1 MTQVYFSPFFPDPA
15 TSGTKGSTVPVVTT
29 VTIGDITTDIAAID
43 SRVTTLETTAGDTI
57 APDPVAG
64 LALATSLAVDS
75 DGSQIVTL
83 TATWT
88 ASAATDLNGYELAI
102 QENGGVF
109 VEFAAGKTTTTY
121 YWKVRAGQ
129 SFGVKIRA
137 VDTSGNR
144 STYSSTVTLASATDT
159 TPPAA
164 ASTFTVTAGF
174 TALYL
179 SWTNPADADVAEVL
193 VYENTTNNSGTAS
206 IIGTVNA
213 VPNQKGAFSRTG
225 LSSGSLRYYW
235 LKVRDTSGNLSAFS
249 AVASGTTAS
258 LILPDFT
265 PGLAPIESVAALP
278 STGNFQGR
286 TVMLQSD
293 GKLYRWNSTT
303 TTGTSF
309 WTAAVPAVDLT
320 GQITGTQI
328 TNGSITTPKIATGA
342 VTANEI
348 AAATITGDRLVAGT
362 IQAAQIAAGAITAS
376 KLKIQSEG
384 SALNSDPGFTDSSA
398 WSLAGM
404 VLMTGLTDGKVGT
417 TSARTTIPGS
427 DSSLTGQYRIPVD
440 PNKTYRVRCWAR
452 TVSGTGSIAYP
463 SVAALFDSANV
474 DIAGDG
480 SLWFYPFP
488 AVTVPNTWTEYSAVF
503 GYGTGRP
510 FPSNARTMS
519 PTVLGGFG
527 GGSSIHE
534 FQDLRIEEVLP
545 GTLIQDGSITTA
557 KIIAGAITADKIQ
570 AGTITGDKFST
581 GTSLPGTITV
591 GASGVTIATILAG
604 SANGGLPNL
613 VEIGG
618 PIYTIVGNKV
628 TRAGTTNDWLTN
640 VYTRDSFYGYARISG
655 KLDNI
660 NTFIGL
666 STTQSGNYTNIN
678 YSIHRSTSQWYV
690 YQLGSSIINFGSAY
704 GGVTFT
710 NNTIWTVEYSGTSVK
725 YYADGVLLYTTIGGD
740 PPNLRVYGAIS
751 IFAMGSIVSDIT
763 INGSYDPAA
772 SVNVGNTQIDPG
784 KIVISGA
791 TTLSDWRQGGDT
803 TKIAGGSISANT
815 ISANKLNIGNRNLQ
829 FRDIEFFINAAG
841 TTLSW
846 TSGYIFYVNDAGT
859 TVYNFIPSGS
869 TSPAAGTY
877 VYIYWSKPSIGFQV
891 DNTTVP
897 FVVSTS
903 HYAGLGPD
911 EVQVA
916 NWQQGTKVLVQNFGG
931 TIVDGDKITT
941 GTITASKLNVSTLS
955 AITANIGLLRTATSG
970 ARMEIESN
978 QLRSYDSAGTMRVRL
993 GVW

>member
-57 APDPVAG
+57 APDPVVG

-213 VPNQKGAFSRTG
+213 VPSQKGAFSRTG
-225 LSSGSLRYYW
+225 LSSGALRYYW

-258 LILPDFT
+258 LVLPDFT

-404 VLMTGLTDGKVGT
+404 ALMTGLTDGKVGT

-452 TVSGTGSIAYP
+452 TVSGTGSVAYP
-463 SVAALFDSANV
+463 AVAALFDSANI

-488 AVTVPNTWTEYSAVF
+488 AVTVPGTWTEYSAVF
-503 GYGTGRP
+503 GYGTAKP

-570 AGTITGDKFST
+570 AGTITGDKFNT

-591 GASGVTIATILAG
+591 GSTGVTIATMQAG
-604 SANGGLPNL
+604 AANGGLPNL
-613 VEIGG
+613 AEIDS

-628 TRAGTTNDWLTN
+628 TRTVGVDNWNTN
-640 VYTRDSFYGYARISG
+640 VYTRDSFYGYGRISG
-655 KLDNI
+655 KLDTV
-660 NTFIGL
+660 NTFIAL
-666 STTQSGNYTNIN
+666 TTNLSGNYTSMS
-678 YSIHRSTSQWYV
+678 YSLHRSASQWYV
-690 YQLGSSIINFGSAY
+690 YQSGTPIINFGSAY
-704 GGVTFT
+704 SGVTFT
-710 NNTIWTVEYSGTSVK
+710 NNTIWTIEYSGTTVK
-725 YYADGVLLYTTIGGD
+725 YYADNVLLYTTTGQSA
-740 PPNLRVYGAIS
+740 NLRVYGALTIFHINGTIS
-751 IFAMGSIVSDIT
+751 EVT
-763 INGSYDPAA
+763 VNGSYDPAA

-815 ISANKLNIGNRNLQ
+815 ISANKLNVGNRNLQ
-829 FRDIEFFINAAG
+829 FRDVEFSVNAAG

-846 TSGYIFYVNDAGT
+846 TAGYIFYVNDAGT
-859 TVYNFIPSGS
+859 TIYNFIPAGS
-869 TSPAAGTY
+869 VSPSASTY
-877 VYIYWSKPSIGFQV
+877 TYIYWTKPALANQY
-891 DNTTVP
+891 DNFTTALTAGTGP
-897 FVVSTS
+897 FD
-903 HYAGLGPD
+903 GLGPD
-911 EVQVA
+911 QVQLA
-916 NWQQGTKVLVQNFGG
+916 NWLQGTKLLVQNFGG
-931 TIVDGDKITT
+931 TVVDGDKITT

-970 ARMEIESN
+970 ARTEIENN
-978 QLRSYDSAGTMRVRL
+978 QIRVYDSAGTLRVRM
-993 GVW
+993 GIW